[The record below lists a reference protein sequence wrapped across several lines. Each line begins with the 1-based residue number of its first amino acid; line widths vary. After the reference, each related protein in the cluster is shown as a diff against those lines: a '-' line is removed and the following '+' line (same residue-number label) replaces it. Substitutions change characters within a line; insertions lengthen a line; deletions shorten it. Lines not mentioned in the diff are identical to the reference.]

1 MSSENSETRT
11 RILKAAW
18 PLLEASRGRGVKM
31 GDIASAAGVSRQ
43 AVYLHFAT
51 RADLLIATTH
61 YVDEVNDV
69 AGRLVASRT
78 AASGRDRLAAYV
90 DAWGNYIPEIYGV
103 AKALIAVQDTD
114 EAARL
119 AWGDR
124 LAAIREGFHAAA
136 VALESDGVLARD
148 FTVEEATDILW
159 SLLSVQ
165 TWELLRLGCG
175 WSQSDYIARV
185 KRLAEKMLIED
196 PS

>member
-18 PLLEASRGRGVKM
+18 TLLEASRGRGVKM

-78 AASGRDRLAAYV
+78 AASGRDHPEQVDPETVGFAQAVVEHPGEVGSVARRLELDDGGIERPDHV
-90 DAWGNYIPEIYGV
+90 WGE
-103 AKALIAVQDTD
+103 QRH
-114 EAARL
+114 AR
-119 AWGDR
+119 
-124 LAAIREGFHAAA
+124 
-136 VALESDGVLARD
+136 
-148 FTVEEATDILW
+148 AT
-159 SLLSVQ
+159 
-165 TWELLRLGCG
+165 
-175 WSQSDYIARV
+175 
-185 KRLAEKMLIED
+185 
-196 PS
+196 